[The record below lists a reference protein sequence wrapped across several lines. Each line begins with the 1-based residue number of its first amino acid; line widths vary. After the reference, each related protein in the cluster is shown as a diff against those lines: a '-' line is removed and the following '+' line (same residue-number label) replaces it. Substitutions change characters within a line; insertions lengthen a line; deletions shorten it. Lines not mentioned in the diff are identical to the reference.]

1 MKDREFFKQ
10 MILQGEDLDEFGD
23 APMDFFAREF
33 KQLQRDKSLEPDLNS
48 GDDDAGEDEIDE
60 MDMFDD
66 IKLQGTHQISLKN

>member
-1 MKDREFFKQ
+1 